1 VRKTF
6 FCIFFLVV
14 GGLAAAQSNGLKSD
28 ELQSNGLKSSGLQ
41 TDGPWHD
48 SMYERFTFEDFA
60 RYEPSGMEIDFT
72 DIDYSLLNAA
82 IFYET
87 NRRRSQNGKPLFFHS
102 AALER
107 ASSLHS
113 RDMVEK
119 GFFSHENPYDPKK
132 RTPWLRMSIFGIEG
146 GYVAENITEGFGI
159 RYQSGT
165 PVILPEGEE
174 GEFRDYVSGEVIP
187 PQTYRSFAESVVES
201 WMRSPPHRANIL
213 DEQLHYLGCG
223 AYHYKNK
230 SFHGLDQFKVT
241 QNFSSD
247 LPLP

>member
-1 VRKTF
+1 MRKAF

-14 GGLAAAQSNGLKSD
+14 GGLAAAQSSGLKSD
-28 ELQSNGLKSSGLQ
+28 GLQS
-41 TDGPWHD
+41 DAPWD
-48 SMYERFTFEDFA
+48 DPMYERFTFEDFA

-72 DIDYSLLNAA
+72 DIDYQLLNAA

-87 NRRRSQNGKPLFFHS
+87 NRRRSGNGKPLFFHS
-102 AALER
+102 EALER

-132 RTPWLRMSIFGIEG
+132 RTPWLRMSIFGIDG
-146 GYVAENITEGFGI
+146 GYVAENITEAFGI

-165 PVILPEGEE
+165 PVILPEGEG

-187 PQTYRSFAESVVES
+187 PHTYRSLAESVVES

-213 DEQLHYLGCG
+213 DKQLRYLGCG